1 LAGSGRDETSH
12 WLTSKCAAGM
22 VGKIEDPFAKD
33 ANDLRRDRM
42 AAMTRRR
49 ELSGGDSAAMI
60 RQDVREM
67 FGS

>member
-1 LAGSGRDETSH
+1 MA
-12 WLTSKCAAGM
+12 
-22 VGKIEDPFAKD
+22 GKIEDPFAKD